1 MSLDRN
7 TELLAAHADTLNQ
20 PGTFPSD
27 ARANQPADLAALFD
41 VAART
46 KRALQPVTPTPEFRA
61 RLRDG
66 LRMAAYHRE
75 MHELLVR
82 QRAETPWGFLVGAA
96 ALGSAAGLL
105 AMLLRA
111 RQSAR
116 TEEQTVAREPTA

>member
-1 MSLDRN
+1 MNLDRHP
-7 TELLAAHADTLNQ
+7 ELLVSPTDQ
-20 PGTFPSD
+20 PD
-27 ARANQPADLAALFD
+27 DVALLD
-41 VAART
+41 IAART
-46 KRALQPVTPTPEFRA
+46 QRVLKPVTPAPEFRA

-75 MHELLVR
+75 MRELLVR
-82 QRAETPWGFLVGAA
+82 QPAETSWGLLVGAA

-116 TEEQTVAREPTA
+116 TEEQVVARAPTE